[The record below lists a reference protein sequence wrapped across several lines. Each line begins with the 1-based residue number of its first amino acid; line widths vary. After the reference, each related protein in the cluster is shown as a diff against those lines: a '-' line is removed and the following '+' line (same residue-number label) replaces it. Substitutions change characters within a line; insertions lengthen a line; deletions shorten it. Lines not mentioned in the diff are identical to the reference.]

1 MRHPPRSTLTATPL
15 SYSTLLRALFLGAEW
30 ALLVRK
36 EDGPA
41 SSLISP
47 PPPGGAPDG
56 RLRLAPGPLP
66 ESRHRPARRL
76 PAPSPDRAAACPR
89 ARLTRRFSGRGRHAP
104 RLANSFV
111 YPSLRSEERRAGKE
125 CVRTC

>member
-41 SSLISP
+41 SHLISP
-47 PPPGGAPDG
+47 PPPDGAPDG

-76 PAPSPDRAAACPR
+76 PAPSPDRAAACHRVQPS
-89 ARLTRRFSGRGRHAP
+89 RRFAGLGRNAP
-104 RLANSFV
+104 RLAISFV
-111 YPSLRSEERRAGKE
+111 SPPLQIGRAH
-125 CVRTC
+125 V